1 MLKWCGLSL
10 VVVLFGACVG
20 CAGDAARLE
29 PFASVR
35 NAALT
40 PTVLARILTAT
51 PEIVVPT
58 ATPVPSATPEP
69 KPSPTVTVLPTATPD
84 PATPTP
90 APTPAT
96 VKLSS
101 GNSMAHDFDLIL
113 FSGETL
119 ELSNLRGQIVVL
131 NFWAS
136 WCPSCRWEMPF
147 FESMYQEYRDQGVV
161 FVGVAVSDF
170 EEDAREFVELTG
182 VTYPI
187 GRDLT
192 GIARDYRV
200 LTLPMTVFI
209 DPEGN
214 VTRTLK
220 NAANEAILRLF
231 IKGQIKASG
240 G

>member
-1 MLKWCGLSL
+1 MNQPL
-10 VVVLFGACVG
+10 ACDCPTWRMRRMREWRCDGESV
-20 CAGDAARLE
+20 ASALEDA
-29 PFASVR
+29 V
-35 NAALT
+35 T
-40 PTVLARILTAT
+40 PTVLALIPTAT
-51 PEIVVPT
+51 PEIVAPT
-58 ATPVPSATPEP
+58 VTPEPSATPEL
-69 KPSPTVTVLPTATPD
+69 KPSPTATVLPTATPD

-96 VKLSS
+96 LKLSS
-101 GNSMAHDFDLIL
+101 GSSMAHDFELTL

-119 ELSNLRGQIVVL
+119 GLSDLRGQVVVL

-136 WCPSCRWEMPF
+136 WCPPCRWEMPS

-182 VTYPI
+182 ATYPI

-200 LTLPMTVFI
+200 LSLPTTVFI
-209 DPEGN
+209 DAEGK
-214 VTRTLK
+214 VARTLT
-220 NAANEAILRLF
+220 NVANEAVLRLF
-231 IKGQIKASG
+231 IEGQIKARG